1 MTIENLLNR
10 YRELQ
15 VKLLVETPP
24 RDFELRYSDI
34 ERVEEDFKLGVM
46 TKSRYEDYH
55 RNELKPIGDWQCSF
69 CDWKDHCYPQGVLTT
84 DVEKGI
90 LTVDEAMS
98 RLE

>member
-1 MTIENLLNR
+1 
-10 YRELQ
+10 
-15 VKLLVETPP
+15 
-24 RDFELRYSDI
+24 
-34 ERVEEDFKLGVM
+34 M
-46 TKSRYEDYH
+46 TKSRYEDFH

-69 CDWKDHCYPQGVLTT
+69 CDWKEHCYPQGVLTT